1 MPTFKE
7 APLPQKT
14 QDAEITEPDYAHR
27 WITSLQPHFTLL
39 QVSDP
44 NVRNLQTVLF
54 NVEADR
60 DMRRRALKQLAHNAK
75 RFDSQDASAVLQ
87 QWASLNLELE

>member
-1 MPTFKE
+1 MESNMKRTAIYLRLDQRAK
-7 APLPQKT
+7 
-14 QDAEITEPDYAHR
+14 
-27 WITSLQPHFTLL
+27 L

-87 QWASLNLELE
+87 QWYSLNLELE